1 MEDDKII
8 ELYWARNEDAL
19 RETDE
24 KYGAY
29 LETVAYHILYSHEDC
44 EECVNDT
51 YLRAWN
57 AMPPHRPD
65 MLRVFLAKITR
76 ECSIDKYRRKSA
88 KKRRATEY
96 DCSMEELADCVSGGV
111 TPENALEEKRLTE
124 AINTFLREQ
133 SSDDRRM
140 FLCRYYFFDS
150 VRDVAQFFAC
160 TESRV
165 KSVLHRMRKNLRA
178 YLEKEGFE
186 L

>member
-1 MEDDKII
+1 MEDEKII

-19 RETDE
+19 KETDL
-24 KYGAY
+24 KYGTY
-29 LETVAYHILYSHEDC
+29 LETVAYHILYDREDS

-57 AMPPHRPD
+57 AMPPHKPD
-65 MLRVFLAKITR
+65 LLRVFLAKITR

-88 KKRRATEY
+88 RKRKASEY
-96 DCSMEELADCVSGGV
+96 DRSMEELGECVSGGAS
-111 TPENALEEKRLTE
+111 PENVFETKRLAE
-124 AINTFLREQ
+124 AIEKFLREQ
-133 SSDDRRM
+133 TADNRRM

-150 VRDVAQFFAC
+150 VRDTAQFFGC
-160 TESRV
+160 TESKV
-165 KSVLHRMRKNLRA
+165 KSVLYRMRQNLRA